1 MDGTVGV
8 FDVATA
14 TLMHTLKG
22 MFKPVRCLAWLPD
35 SWTLACGCDDGM
47 VHLYDG
53 EHGQLIDELTG
64 HAPGWVLSAS
74 AAPSGA
80 TLATGGSEATVRLW
94 DVATRTCAQT
104 LKGEHSDLVW
114 ACAFSPDGARLAT
127 GADDKAIALYA
138 VS

>member
-1 MDGTVGV
+1 MY
-8 FDVATA
+8 
-14 TLMHTLKG
+14 
-22 MFKPVRCLAWLPD
+22 KPVRSLAWMPD
-35 SWTLACGCDDGM
+35 SWTLACACDDGL

-53 EHGQLIDELTG
+53 EHGQLLDELKG
-64 HAPGWVLSAS
+64 HTGWVLSVA

-80 TLATGGSEATVRLW
+80 TLVTGGSEATLRLW

-104 LKGEHSDLVW
+104 LSGEHTDLLW
-114 ACAFSPDGARLAT
+114 ACAFSPDGSKLAT

>member
-1 MDGTVGV
+1 
-8 FDVATA
+8 
-14 TLMHTLKG
+14 
-22 MFKPVRCLAWLPD
+22 MFKPVRSLAWLPD
-35 SWTLACGCDDGM
+35 SWTLACGCDDGL

-53 EHGQLIDELTG
+53 EHGQLLDELKG
-64 HAPGWVLSAS
+64 HAGWVLSVA

-80 TLATGGSEATVRLW
+80 TLATGGSEATLRLW

-104 LKGEHSDLVW
+104 LTGEHSDLLW
-114 ACAFSPDGARLAT
+114 ACAFSPDGALLAT